1 MEDGEMT
8 EGRYIVIE
16 GTDGTGKSTQVERLA
31 SRLESS
37 GIEVVQFHEPDGVE
51 ISSEIHTVIKNGDL
65 ARTAFTNVLLFS
77 AARRENWLQSGL
89 PVLER
94 GGWVVSARDYTSTL
108 AYQGYGEGLDTDL
121 IEHITRLST
130 DDRYMNPDKTIIL
143 DIEDEVERRQRI
155 DQRGELKN
163 PDTFE
168 SRNDEFQQK
177 VIDGYRTIAR
187 KRGAHVLSATNS
199 IDAIEEEIWS
209 FVGG

>member
-1 MEDGEMT
+1 MT
-8 EGRYIVIE
+8 EGKYVVIE

-31 SRLESS
+31 SRLEAS
-37 GIEVVQFHEPDGVE
+37 GVEVVQFHEPDGVE
-51 ISSEIHTVIKNGDL
+51 ISSEIRTVIKNGDL

-130 DDRYMNPDKTIIL
+130 DERYMNPDKTIIL
-143 DIEDEVERRQRI
+143 DIEDEAERQQRI
-155 DQRGELKN
+155 EQRGELKN

-168 SRNDEFQQK
+168 SRDNDFQQK
-177 VIDGYRTIAR
+177 VIDGYRAIAR
-187 KRGAHVLSATNS
+187 KRGAHVLSAANS
-199 IDAIEEEIWS
+199 IDDIEAAIWS
-209 FVGG
+209 FVRK